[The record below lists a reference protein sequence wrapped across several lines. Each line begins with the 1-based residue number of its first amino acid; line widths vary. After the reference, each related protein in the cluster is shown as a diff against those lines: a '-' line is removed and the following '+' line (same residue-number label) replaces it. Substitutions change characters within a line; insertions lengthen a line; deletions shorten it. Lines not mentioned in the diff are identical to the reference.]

1 MIDKYIC
8 IKVKVFKYGI
18 VIKLNIY
25 INIRLIG
32 EVDVLK
38 VLLNLLICVLGFLI
52 LKILFTNNS
61 L

>member
-1 MIDKYIC
+1 M
-8 IKVKVFKYGI
+8 VFKVFKYGI

-32 EVDVLK
+32 EVDVLN

>member
-18 VIKLNIY
+18 DIKLNIY

-32 EVDVLK
+32 EVDVLN

>member
-18 VIKLNIY
+18 VIKSNIY

-32 EVDVLK
+32 EVDVLN

-52 LKILFTNNS
+52 LKILFMNNS